1 MKLVPGFLMLLSL
14 SGTSLPQA
22 IPPSEV
28 SAAKA
33 AIFPSEITHVVV
45 IFQENR
51 TPDNLFHFLSPV
63 CPIPAGASGF
73 NACTPS
79 PVTSKCYAISP
90 CGLSNQSGS
99 VVAVPLTGVPMTG
112 SSDPNHSH
120 TAFSQMC
127 DPDPTDGYAC
137 RNDGAWQISQSIK
150 GANSYGYVEN
160 PPVTNSNGTA
170 GHLLDP
176 YLTYAEQYGWANH
189 MYQTNQGPSYPA
201 HQFIFSGTSA
211 RSTAE
216 DASSTFIS
224 ENFSAVDLRVGCLAL
239 ATTTTKLLS
248 PLLGTPGEGCVAFDN
263 NSVQECT
270 LTNSSLVYPT
280 NPVGSFCADKPTMA
294 SQLDTQSISWKYY
307 APSAGSIWTAPNSI
321 QNICA
326 PKFNKTGKLVC
337 SGKEWNANVDLKNK
351 GTDVLNDIV
360 NCNLSSVSW
369 VIPDGKWSDHAGS
382 TANYGPSWVAAIINA
397 IGQNPV
403 CAEGTTDAGQTFWHN
418 TAIIVTWDDWGGWSD
433 NQPAIVRSKLP
444 CTSTKCQGD
453 YQSGFRV
460 PMLVVSAYTPKGFI
474 DNEKHD
480 FGSILRMIEGIYGIP
495 EGALGVADA
504 RASTDL
510 SEFFKGTFR
519 AYIPVPALV
528 NASYF
533 TGQDAQK
540 GPPTPPDNDGDD
552 D

>member
-1 MKLVPGFLMLLSL
+1 MKASGFLMLLSL
-14 SGTSLPQA
+14 SGTLLAQA
-22 IPPSEV
+22 IAPSEG
-28 SAAKA
+28 AAARPA
-33 AIFPSEITHVVV
+33 AFPAEITHVVV

-51 TPDNLFHFLSPV
+51 TPDNLFHFLRPV
-63 CPIPAGASGF
+63 CPIPAGASGL
-73 NACTPS
+73 NACKPS

-99 VVAVPLTGVPMTG
+99 VVAVPLTAVPMTG
-112 SSDPNHSH
+112 SSDPSHSH

-127 DPDPTDGYAC
+127 DPDPANGYTC

-150 GANSYGYVEN
+150 GATSYGYVEN
-160 PPVTNSNGTA
+160 APVTNSDGNA

-176 YLTYAEQYGWANH
+176 YLSYAEQYGWANH

-201 HQFIFSGTSA
+201 HQFLFSGTSA
-211 RSTAE
+211 RSMAE

-248 PLLGTPGEGCVAFDN
+248 PLLGTLGEGCVAFDN

-270 LTNSSLVYPT
+270 LTNSALVYPT
-280 NPVGSFCADKPTMA
+280 NPVGSFCTDKPTMGSA
-294 SQLDTQSISWKYY
+294 LDTKSITWKYY

-321 QNICA
+321 QSICV

-337 SGKEWNANVDLKNK
+337 SGKEWNANVDLKKK
-351 GTDVLNDIV
+351 GADVLTDIA

-369 VIPDGKWSDHAGS
+369 VIPNGEWSDHAG
-382 TANYGPSWVAAIINA
+382 TTENYGPSWVAAITNA

-403 CAEGTTDAGQTFWHN
+403 CADGTTDAGQTFWHN

-444 CTSTKCQGD
+444 CSSDHCQGD
-453 YQSGFRV
+453 YQYGFRV
-460 PMLVVSAYTPKGFI
+460 PLLVVSAYTPKGFI
-474 DNEKHD
+474 DNENSD

-519 AYIPVPALV
+519 AYTSVPALV
-528 NASYF
+528 DASF
-533 TGQDAQK
+533 FLGQDAQK
-540 GPPTPPDNDGDD
+540 GPPTPPDDDGDD